1 MEFFQEIA
9 LIPLY
14 NIMDGVALHDKYLGD
29 VSMICS
35 KRNHK
40 MYKYMHLVL
49 VGLYTI
55 LLHWDLG

>member
-14 NIMDGVALHDKYLGD
+14 NIVDGVASHDKYLGD
-29 VSMICS
+29 VYMICS